1 MKYSISVME
10 SLTNTFEIDTLPR
23 SITYCGL
30 AHVEELAT
38 QFDNQS
44 VSLSCVDSLA
54 ELKSHFRELDF
65 MSLPE
70 ALVIEVK
77 SEVELLSSFLEE
89 LRANLLTKSLPV
101 ILLVLKGDYRSM
113 VDRFSPQ
120 VDDIYFY
127 PFPIPYIKAR
137 IQFLHKMRMAGDSM
151 PSFPTHLFGANDY
164 RISWG
169 KRLFDVLVAGGIVLL
184 TTPLMAIIAL
194 LIKLDS
200 KGPVLY
206 TSKRAG
212 SGYRVFDF
220 YKFRSMRDN
229 ADKELEKL
237 SKEFNQYAESGGDT
251 AFVKI
256 KDDPRVT
263 RLGAFLRNSSLDE
276 LPQLINV
283 LKGDMSLVGNRPLP
297 LYEAVQLTS
306 DQWAARFLGPAG
318 ITGLWQVTKRG
329 KCEMSDEERR
339 QLDNYYA
346 EHACFRMDMKILL
359 QTIPALFQKENV

>member
-1 MKYSISVME
+1 ME

-30 AHVEELAT
+30 AHVEELTA
-38 QFDNQS
+38 QFDNQA
-44 VSLSCVDSLA
+44 VSLSRVDSLSD
-54 ELKSHFRELDF
+54 LRSHFREMEF

-77 SEVELLSSFLEE
+77 SEIELLSGFLAE
-89 LRANLLTKSLPV
+89 LRSNLMTKSLPV
-101 ILLVLKGDYRSM
+101 ILLVLKGDYRTM
-113 VDRFSPQ
+113 VDTFSSQ

-127 PFPIPYIKAR
+127 PFPVPHIKAR
-137 IQFLHKMRMAGDSM
+137 IQFLHKIRMTGDSIS
-151 PSFPTHLFGANDY
+151 SFPSHLFGAKDY
-164 RISWG
+164 RISRR
-169 KRLFDVLVAGGIVLL
+169 KRLFDIMVAG
-184 TTPLMAIIAL
+184 TFAL
-194 LIKLDS
+194 FSLPIMLVVSVLIKLDS
-200 KGPVLY
+200 KGPILY
-206 TSKRAG
+206 KSKRAG

-220 YKFRSMRDN
+220 YKFRSMRND
-229 ADKELEKL
+229 ADKELERL
-237 SKEFNQYAESGGDT
+237 SKEFNQYANGSDT

-276 LPQLINV
+276 LPQLFNV
-283 LKGDMSLVGNRPLP
+283 IKGDMSLVGNRPLP

-329 KCEMSDEERR
+329 RGEMSDHERR

-346 EHACFRMDMKILL
+346 EHGCFSMDVKILL

>member
-1 MKYSISVME
+1 ME

-23 SITYCGL
+23 SITYCGV
-30 AHVEELAT
+30 AHVEELKA
-38 QFDNQS
+38 QFDNQ
-44 VSLSCVDSLA
+44 VVFLSRIDNLSDLRG
-54 ELKSHFRELDF
+54 HFRELDF

-77 SEVELLSSFLEE
+77 SETELLSSFLAE
-89 LRANLLTKSLPV
+89 LRANLMTKSLPV
-101 ILLVLKGDYRSM
+101 ILLVLKGDYRTM
-113 VDRFSPQ
+113 VQTFSQQ

-127 PFPIPYIKAR
+127 PFPVPHIKTR
-137 IQFLHKMRMAGDSM
+137 IQFLHKIRMAGDSV
-151 PSFPTHLFGANDY
+151 PSFPSHLFGTKDY
-164 RISWG
+164 RIAPG
-169 KRLFDVLVAGGIVLL
+169 KRLFDVLVAGTCVLFAL
-184 TTPLMAIIAL
+184 PIMAVICV

-200 KGPVLY
+200 KGSILY
-206 TSKRAG
+206 KSKRAG

-229 ADKELEKL
+229 ADKELESL
-237 SKEFNQYAESGGDT
+237 SKDFNQYADNGTDT

-263 RLGAFLRNSSLDE
+263 RLGTFLRNSSLDE
-276 LPQLINV
+276 LPQLFNV

-329 KCEMSDEERR
+329 RGEMSDHERR

-346 EHACFRMDMKILL
+346 EHSCFRMDMKILL

>member
-1 MKYSISVME
+1 M
-10 SLTNTFEIDTLPR
+10 L
-23 SITYCGL
+23 
-30 AHVEELAT
+30 
-38 QFDNQS
+38 
-44 VSLSCVDSLA
+44 
-54 ELKSHFRELDF
+54 
-65 MSLPE
+65 LPE

-77 SEVELLSSFLEE
+77 SDTELLSLFLAE
-89 LRANLLTKSLPV
+89 LRANSMTKSLPV
-101 ILLVLKGDYRSM
+101 ILLVLKGDYRTM
-113 VDRFSPQ
+113 VQTFSSQ

-127 PFPIPYIKAR
+127 PFPVPHIKAR
-137 IQFLHKMRMAGDSM
+137 IQFLHKIRMTGDAV
-151 PSFPTHLFGANDY
+151 PSFPSHLFGTKDY
-164 RISWG
+164 RISRR
-169 KRLFDVLVAGGIVLL
+169 KRVFDIVVASAFVLCTL
-184 TTPLMAIIAL
+184 PLMAVVCI

-200 KGPVLY
+200 KGPILY

-220 YKFRSMRDN
+220 YKFRSMRN
-229 ADKELEKL
+229 EADKELEHL
-237 SKEFNQYAESGGDT
+237 SKVSNQYANGTDT

-276 LPQLINV
+276 LPQLFNV

-329 KCEMSDEERR
+329 RGEMSDHERR

-346 EHACFRMDMKILL
+346 EHGCFNMDIKILL
-359 QTIPALFQKENV
+359 QTVPALFQKENV